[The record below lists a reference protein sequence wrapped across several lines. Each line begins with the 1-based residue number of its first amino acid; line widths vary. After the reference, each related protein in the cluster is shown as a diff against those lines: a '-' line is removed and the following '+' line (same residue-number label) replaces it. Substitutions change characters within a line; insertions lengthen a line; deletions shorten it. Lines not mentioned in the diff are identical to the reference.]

1 MTDLKQYLVFA
12 LTLSGGLLMG
22 QAVAVGLPAVLKLP
36 QSAWWSGA
44 GMLAAMLPLGWS
56 NWKARQ
62 RDLHF
67 VAQAGH
73 GIDRL
78 MIGSAETA
86 HYLASMSATIK
97 NELAE
102 TQAIAMAAVAIVDAT
117 EKLAGNAQRAFDAA
131 AEVRLESKAGTA
143 ALAKN
148 IAHIDRAHADA
159 QTASSLMTSLQA
171 QSRRI
176 QDVTILID
184 EIAARTNMLAL
195 NAAIEAA
202 RAGESGR
209 GFAVV
214 ASEVRS
220 LAQRTKTA
228 TDEIN
233 VMLRGVHAQA
243 ENAATKTTALSHNI
257 RDLTGTANG
266 LRTLFA
272 NIERLANAS
281 ETEVQRLSDA
291 ARVNVASARSISA
304 GSDAIV
310 TSMQGTVDAL
320 PGVTTSVIH
329 LSENAE
335 ELHFLTAVFDSATGH
350 NSIRFALQQTAR
362 AIEKLFEA
370 AIASGQISSE
380 ALFDRTYTPIP
391 NTSPAK
397 FITQFDAF
405 TDRML
410 PPIQEALLVQLPV
423 LTYCGAVD
431 NNGYWPTHN
440 RKFSQPLTGN
450 HAIDLVNNR
459 TKRIFED
466 RTGKRSA
473 ANKKP
478 FLLQTYMRDTGEVM
492 HDLSVPL
499 HVNGRHWGG
508 FRVGYRLDWDAASDV

>member
-1 MTDLKQYLVFA
+1 MINVKRHSLLV
-12 LTLSGGLLMG
+12 LNLGGGLLLG
-22 QAVAVGLPAVLKLP
+22 QVIAVALPRLLAQAP
-36 QSAWWSGA
+36 GAWWTGA
-44 GMLAAMLPLGWS
+44 GMLAAMLPLAWTLQCL
-56 NWKARQ
+56 R
-62 RDLHF
+62 RRELDF

-86 HYLASMSATIK
+86 HYLATVSARIEH
-97 NELAE
+97 ELGA
-102 TQAIAMAAVAIVDAT
+102 TQAIAASAGEIVDAT
-117 EKLAGNAQRAFDAA
+117 EKLAGNARRAFDAA
-131 AEVRLESKAGTA
+131 AEVRLESQIGTE
-143 ALAKN
+143 ALDQN
-148 IAHIDRAHADA
+148 IAQIDRAHAEA
-159 QTASSLMTSLQA
+159 QAASGLMAGLQA
-171 QSRRI
+171 QSRKI
-176 QDVTILID
+176 QDVTVLID

-214 ASEVRS
+214 AAEVRS

-243 ENAATKTTALSHNI
+243 ENAATQTTTLSHNI
-257 RDLTGTANG
+257 SDLTGTATG

-281 ETEVQRLSDA
+281 ESEVQRLSDVSK
-291 ARVNVASARSISA
+291 VNVASAKSISA
-304 GSDAIV
+304 ASNAIV
-310 TSMQGTVDAL
+310 ASMQENVSAL
-320 PGVTTSVIH
+320 PAVRASVVG

-335 ELHFLTAVFDSATGH
+335 EVHFLTAVFDAATDH
-350 NSIRFALQQTAR
+350 AAIRIAVQQAAR
-362 AIEKLFEA
+362 SVEKLFEA
-370 AIASGQISSE
+370 AIASGQISSQ

-391 NTSPAK
+391 DTSPPK
-397 FITQFDAF
+397 YTTQFDTF
-405 TDRML
+405 TDRSL
-410 PPIQEALLVQLPV
+410 PAIQEALLVQLPC
-423 LTYCGAVD
+423 LTYCGAMD

-450 HAIDLVNNR
+450 QAIDLANNR
-459 TKRIFED
+459 TKRIFND
-466 RTGKRSA
+466 RTGQRSGT
-473 ANKKP
+473 NTKP

-508 FRVGYRLDWDAASDV
+508 FRAGYRLR